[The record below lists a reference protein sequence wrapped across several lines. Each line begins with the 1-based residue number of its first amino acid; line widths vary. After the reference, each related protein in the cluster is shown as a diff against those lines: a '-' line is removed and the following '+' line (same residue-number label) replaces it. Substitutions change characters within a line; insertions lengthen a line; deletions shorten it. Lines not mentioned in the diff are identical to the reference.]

1 MSDSAV
7 GIVLLTTFDAPSR
20 IIAHQDISIDMVQR
34 QAKHLGLTLLGI
46 PMHRASSESYVSR
59 VTKGLELLRQ
69 QFGPK
74 VKSLVFGDLHLEHI
88 KTWREAELGK
98 LGYSLEFPL
107 WHSSYKDRV
116 VVSCALMLPQRSLSG
131 GVVHGN
137 LVLAVA
143 ASRIEV
149 SLADFVA
156 SLRKEGQ
163 WPALYADGA
172 ANLEKS
178 FEFLRCKLPGFPA
191 LGERLLFKR
200 TDLWLGG
207 ETLSTLHFDNVENL
221 FAQLVGEKEFLLCP
235 PGDTPLLAD
244 GRLRKAYATWQASE
258 GSKGNFERKAEGLS
272 DEAVMNYAVY
282 DVDDPPEEYAELAAQ
297 LRKTVVTVRAGEVL
311 YLPFG
316 WWHQVRGRPSPSGL
330 CCSAASFFQPFF
342 AVAVPYKRRYDYHE
356 LGEHVTSLI
365 LKSLPPNLSISR
377 LCAFL
382 EKITPG
388 KYDFIHLPHHEQT
401 RHNIAL
407 AFINFVDHD
416 SARNAPAA

>member
-1 MSDSAV
+1 MKISVERVPAENLTPESFVREYVATNTP
-7 GIVLLTTFDAPSR
+7 VLLQGAIPESWAPCLSWTPESLLEMAPSELR
-20 IIAHQDISIDMVQR
+20 VKVAPLMEDGRDKWVED
-34 QAKHLGLTLLGI
+34 
-46 PMHRASSESYVSR
+46 ASLWPGR
-59 VTKGLELLRQ
+59 HD
-69 QFGPK
+69 
-74 VKSLVFGDLHLEHI
+74 VK
-88 KTWREAELGK
+88 
-98 LGYSLEFPL
+98 
-107 WHSSYKDRV
+107 
-116 VVSCALMLPQRSLSG
+116 LP

-342 AVAVPYKRRYDYHE
+342 VRLQP
-356 LGEHVTSLI
+356 
-365 LKSLPPNLSISR
+365 KSLSLTGPLLRGAAAGRAEATNEG
-377 LCAFL
+377 FL
-382 EKITPG
+382 MKGTPG
-388 KYDFIHLPHHEQT
+388 AVLETQRGPVAGSRFG
-401 RHNIAL
+401 RHP
-407 AFINFVDHD
+407 
-416 SARNAPAA
+416 SKRSKC